1 MNDKILY
8 CESDTLNRHF
18 LYEPLLLPCNN
29 SICKRCVDKILK
41 QKFKKSISCNYCQ
54 KEHAIKSSAQLK
66 PNLNFINSIKS
77 NFQDIYSIFV
87 EKLKTSRYDI
97 EGICCKQSVL

>member
-1 MNDKILY
+1 MSHFYCHVIIL
-8 CESDTLNRHF
+8 S
-18 LYEPLLLPCNN
+18 
-29 SICKRCVDKILK
+29 SKRCVDKILK

-97 EGICCKQSVL
+97 EGIYVVNKVYFKKSELCVIKVKNEG